1 MISPEEFKR
10 ITDEVCKKEEIKE
23 QKITE
28 KVVKKAL
35 KIISKE
41 LKKQAKDGSGSC
53 VIRSKFL
60 NKKIFHYNHHSHFYA
75 VFEAAKDF
83 LTKVGYK
90 VETYEGV
97 FYDNYRIIISY

>member
-41 LKKQAKDGSGSC
+41 LKKQAK
-53 VIRSKFL
+53 L
-60 NKKIFHYNHHSHFYA
+60 NKLSLN
-75 VFEAAKDF
+75 
-83 LTKVGYK
+83 
-90 VETYEGV
+90 ETIGQLLEMV
-97 FYDNYRIIISY
+97 LKQQ

>member
-10 ITDEVCKKEEIKE
+10 MCKKEEIKE
-23 QKITE
+23 QKIKD

-53 VIRSKFL
+53 VVRSRLL
-60 NKKIFHYNHHSHFYA
+60 NKKIFRYNHHSHFYA
-75 VFEAAKDF
+75 VLEAAKDF
-83 LTKVGYK
+83 FTKVGYK
-90 VETYEGV
+90 VESYEGI
-97 FYDNYRIIISY
+97 FYENYRIIISC